1 MKGRD
6 GQGTDVKTE
15 RERVKTSAWLMAFRL
30 FVFKVS
36 QIVETEDNYGVDQKF
51 RFK

>member
-15 RERVKTSAWLMAFRL
+15 RVKMSAWLMVFRL